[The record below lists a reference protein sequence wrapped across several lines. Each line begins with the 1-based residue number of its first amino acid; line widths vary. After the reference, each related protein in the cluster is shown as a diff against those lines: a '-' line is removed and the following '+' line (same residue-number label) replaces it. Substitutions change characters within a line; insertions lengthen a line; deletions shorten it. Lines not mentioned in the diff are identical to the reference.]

1 MGPRQAQA
9 QALVWHTPRTED
21 TYLLG
26 PKPHR
31 AAHRAS
37 FRVFV
42 SSFAT
47 THVLMTLFT
56 ATYSTVLCDFHRI
69 PYCAVACP

>member
-47 THVLMTLFT
+47 YNTR
-56 ATYSTVLCDFHRI
+56 TYDSFYSNLQYSI
-69 PYCAVACP
+69 M